1 MISYLTKQ
9 FQAVPALMAIYQEV
23 GGEFVTTRSTT
34 KYAILD
40 YQPVTSVSTYIEKLG
55 PFSKGYKKLK
65 DSQVIVTGAP
75 YQTLLSRFN
84 AKKYMIFTGTSPSLT
99 PKFLRDNH
107 AHFDK
112 LCALGP
118 RMIRTIERSGLDV
131 DVMQTGYFP
140 FLMFPERQSI
150 TSRAALTL
158 AGLDL
163 SKKTI
168 LYTPRGEPFGSFD
181 IMMPKLLKAFE
192 GQSYNLIVRPHPSQS
207 VKLHWR
213 DKLKF
218 FLMKKEL
225 SHRDNIF
232 LDLNYF
238 KLSDLLAVVDLLIS
252 DGNSPA
258 EEGLFYELPQILVE
272 TNRLSRL
279 TITQK
284 MSAAGANQEDIDL
297 ALAIYNNGPVL
308 DTSTENVMDFIEKS
322 IADGS
327 QYHAARNANF
337 EFVFGSRT
345 FENQCVLLN
354 ELRKYQN

>member
-23 GGEFVTTRSTT
+23 GGEFVTTRATT
-34 KYAILD
+34 KRAILA
-40 YQPVTSVSTYIEKLG
+40 YHPNTSVSTYVEKLG
-55 PFSKGYKKLK
+55 PFSQGYKKLR

-75 YQTLLSRFN
+75 YQTLLNRFS

-118 RMIRTIERSGLDV
+118 RMMRTIERSGLDIE
-131 DVMQTGYFP
+131 VMQTGYFP
-140 FLMFPERQSI
+140 FLLFPERQS
-150 TSRAALTL
+150 TGSRNALAS

-181 IMMPKLLKAFE
+181 IMMPQLLKAFE
-192 GQSYNLIVRPHPSQS
+192 EQSYNLIVRPHPSQS

-225 SHRDNIF
+225 THRDNIF

-272 TNRLSRL
+272 TSRLSRL
-279 TITQK
+279 SITQK
-284 MSAAGANQEDIDL
+284 MSAAGSNQEDIEL
-297 ALAIYNNGPVL
+297 ALAIYNNGPIIDSSNESIL
-308 DTSTENVMDFIEKS
+308 DLIERS
-322 IADGS
+322 IAEGP
-327 QYHAARNANF
+327 QYSAARNANF
-337 EFVFGSRT
+337 EFVFGNRT
-345 FENQCVLLN
+345 FEKQYALLE

>member
-23 GGEFVTTRSTT
+23 GGEFVTTRATT

-40 YQPVTSVSTYIEKLG
+40 YQPDTSVSTYIEKLG

-65 DSQVIVTGAP
+65 DSQIIVTGAP

-118 RMIRTIERSGLDV
+118 RMMRTIERSGLDI
-131 DVMQTGYFP
+131 DVVQAGYFP

-150 TSRAALTL
+150 ISRNLL
-158 AGLDL
+158 SHAGLDL

-168 LYTPRGEPFGSFD
+168 LYTPRGEPYGSFD
-181 IMMPKLLKAFE
+181 IMMPKFIQAFE
-192 GQSYNLIVRPHPSQS
+192 GQPYNLVVRPHPSQS

-213 DKLKF
+213 DKFKF
-218 FLMKKEL
+218 FFMQRKL
-225 SHRDNIF
+225 SHSNNIF

-238 KLSDLLAVVDLLIS
+238 KLSDLLAVSDLIIT

-258 EEGLFYELPQILVE
+258 EEALFYELPQILVE
-272 TNRLSRL
+272 TSRLSRKS
-279 TITQK
+279 IAQK
-284 MSAAGANQEDIDL
+284 MSDSGANQEDIDL
-297 ALAIYNNGPVL
+297 AFAIYDNGPL
-308 DTSTENVMDFIEKS
+308 INSMTDPLMDIVEKAIEDES
-322 IADGS
+322 E
-327 QYHAARNANF
+327 YRLARQTNF
-337 EFVFGSRT
+337 EFVFGNKT
-345 FENQCVLLN
+345 FENQNLLLE
-354 ELRKYQN
+354 ELRKYNN